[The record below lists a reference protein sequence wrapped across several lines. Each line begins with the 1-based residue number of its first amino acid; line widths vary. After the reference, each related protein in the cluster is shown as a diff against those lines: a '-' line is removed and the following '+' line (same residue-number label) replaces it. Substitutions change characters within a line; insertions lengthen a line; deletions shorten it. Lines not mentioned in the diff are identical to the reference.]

1 MFKTAIVG
9 CGGIGMAHG
18 GSWRAIGAEIAA
30 VVDVNPERAA
40 MAAKE
45 FNAKALSSIDDLPDD
60 LNAVSVVTNSQAH
73 YEIVSRL
80 LPRFNVFCEKPL
92 TLKIEEGEHLIA
104 LAKQYHRQLG
114 VGFKMRFEPIFCKAK
129 ELLPQI
135 GKLMQIS
142 SVKAQ
147 MYGAKPGFWIET
159 SGALC
164 ELSIHELDL
173 IGYIAG
179 VYPEEVIY
187 SRLFHRLNW
196 PTEDGFS
203 TVIRYSDNVTGML
216 QCNYCTRPPFDSRD
230 ICLTFVGEDGL
241 LRIERPDRIV
251 LRTDKQHVIA
261 VDPPV
266 RNAFEQELE
275 HFRDAVLGKHENQ
288 LDAANANRMLALI
301 LAIRKAAEK

>member
-1 MFKTAIVG
+1 MFKVAVVG

-18 GSWRAIGAEIAA
+18 GSWRALGAKIAA

-40 MAAKE
+40 LAAKE
-45 FNAKALSSIDDLPDD
+45 FATVALPSIDELPDD
-60 LNAVSVVTNSQAH
+60 LDAVSVVTNSQTH
-73 YEIVSRL
+73 YSLVSQL

-92 TLKIEEGEHLIA
+92 TLTTAEGDSLIA
-104 LAKQYHRQLG
+104 LAKKHNRQLG
-114 VGFKMRFEPIFCKAK
+114 VGFKMRFEPIFCKAR

-135 GKLMQIS
+135 GRLMQVS

-147 MYGAKPGFWIET
+147 MYNGYPGFWIET

-179 VYPEEVIY
+179 IYPEKVLY
-187 SRLFHRLNW
+187 TRLFHRLNW

-203 TVIRYSDNVTGML
+203 TVIRYTGNVTGML

-230 ICLTFVGEDGL
+230 ICMTFIGEDGL

-251 LRTDKQHVIA
+251 LRTDCQHVINVEPA
-261 VDPPV
+261 A
-266 RNAFEQELE
+266 RNAFEMELE
-275 HFRDAVLGKHENQ
+275 HFQNAVLGKQENT
-288 LDAANANRMLALI
+288 LDATNANLMLHLI
-301 LAIRKAAEK
+301 QDIRSAAEK